1 MKYNQNNYA
10 YQSLGYFYSVEH
22 DVVFDVLY
30 KLKLLDMRSVNADTI
45 KEQVPSSIFY
55 HKRRWILKYVSC
67 NTDNL
72 SIYYVDMFKEKLL
85 RISNH
90 WSYVSFTDTCSTK
103 MWIRGCW
110 WELHGKR
117 ATKAFHLPKY
127 NAFYGGQIEFSKLQ
141 PTHK

>member
-1 MKYNQNNYA
+1 MKYNESNYA

-22 DVVFDVLY
+22 DVVSNVLY
-30 KLKLLDMRSVNADTI
+30 KLKVLDFTGINADQI
-45 KEQVPSSIFY
+45 RQHLSPSIFY
-55 HKRRWILKYVSC
+55 HKRKWSLKYVSC

-90 WSYVSFTDTCSTK
+90 WSYVTFDAACSTK

-117 ATKAFHLPKY
+117 AAKAYHLPKY
-127 NAFYGGQIEFSKLQ
+127 QAFYGGQIEFSKLQ